1 MHGKS
6 SLGVCLCIVG
16 VLSQDVMMLDSLTG
30 CPVAEDELLYAI
42 PVCAPYSTMLNYKS
56 VLTSLF
62 YFHHFLTYCNG
73 LGLFKHGHTQNRHVH
88 LYDHCKLTFQ
98 QKKESSC
105 SFRSCVPTRRLYSI
119 IRYSFFLYFYFMF
132 CFHRFKVKLMPGST
146 KRGKGRINNS
156 ISHTVKGFYRIGS
169 FTCTCT
175 YYCLSF

>member
-1 MHGKS
+1 MPLYCWGTFAGCDDAGLADRVPCGGGWVTVRHS
-6 SLGVCLCIVG
+6 CVCTLQHHVKLQVSPHFIV
-16 VLSQDVMMLDSLTG
+16 L
-30 CPVAEDELLYAI
+30 
-42 PVCAPYSTMLNYKS
+42 
-56 VLTSLF
+56 
-62 YFHHFLTYCNG
+62 FHHFLTYCNG
-73 LGLFKHGHTQNRHVH
+73 LGPFKHGHTQNRHVH

-119 IRYSFFLYFYFMF
+119 IWYSFFLYFYFMF

>member
-1 MHGKS
+1 MHDKS

-16 VLSQDVMMLDSLTG
+16 VLLQDVMMLDSLTG

-73 LGLFKHGHTQNRHVH
+73 LGPFKHGHTQNRHVH

-146 KRGKGRINNS
+146 KRGKGRIN
-156 ISHTVKGFYRIGS
+156 I
-169 FTCTCT
+169 
-175 YYCLSF
+175 